1 MKSSMEAFEAKIKDL
16 LAVAPTP
23 EDYENLVEF
32 KELIELGWRLCDQYH
47 EGKTKV
53 LIESLDSI
61 AYYDEPNA
69 DKEEYWQELKPN
81 KLPST
86 MATDTQ
92 IAREALQKYRG
103 GV

>member
-47 EGKTKV
+47 EEKSKILVEV
-53 LIESLDSI
+53 LEKLSGYVPYNGDTWV
-61 AYYDEPNA
+61 
-69 DKEEYWQELKPN
+69 KERA
-81 KLPST
+81 S
-86 MATDTQ
+86 
-92 IAREALQKYRG
+92 EALKKYRG
-103 GV
+103 EI

>member
-47 EGKTKV
+47 EGKSVV
-53 LIESLDSI
+53 L
-61 AYYDEPNA
+61 
-69 DKEEYWQELKPN
+69 
-81 KLPST
+81 
-86 MATDTQ
+86 
-92 IAREALQKYRG
+92 REALEKILSSRTCKTHKLGECPSADENNLYIPAWKALKEYRG
-103 GV
+103 EL